1 MRHSVAAEVGMQL
14 KQQCTTNR
22 ARPIPESFARGT
34 EARSLLGA
42 HRRGVETL
50 WRILFQITPGR
61 KQP

>member
-1 MRHSVAAEVGMQL
+1 MQL